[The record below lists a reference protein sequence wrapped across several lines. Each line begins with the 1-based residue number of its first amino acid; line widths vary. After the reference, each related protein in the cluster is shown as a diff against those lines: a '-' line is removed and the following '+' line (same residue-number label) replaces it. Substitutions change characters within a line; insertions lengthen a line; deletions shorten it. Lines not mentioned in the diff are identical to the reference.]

1 MLVQRNVFI
10 QQNTM
15 ILSTSENHEM
25 SPLFQLCKNLNSHS
39 NLSISF
45 VPINI
50 FPELNRL
57 LWSCNRKINSHVP
70 SYSQLNSISLPPNK
84 IDLYA
89 VCMLLSI
96 KNKIKIERSERNDF
110 WHQKNWTSYRNMF
123 KSNYVQLVLLY
134 KLCLLMLWY
143 DGSKLLLL
151 KSHASNK
158 IKLSGLDFSLTV

>member
-1 MLVQRNVFI
+1 MKIEFHIIKAKNFFLFLFLLLYFI
-10 QQNTM
+10 YIN
-15 ILSTSENHEM
+15 LLCAADACSTKCFYSTECHAIINFENHEM

-39 NLSISF
+39 NLSIFF

-89 VCMLLSI
+89 VC
-96 KNKIKIERSERNDF
+96 
-110 WHQKNWTSYRNMF
+110 
-123 KSNYVQLVLLY
+123 
-134 KLCLLMLWY
+134 
-143 DGSKLLLL
+143 
-151 KSHASNK
+151 
-158 IKLSGLDFSLTV
+158 